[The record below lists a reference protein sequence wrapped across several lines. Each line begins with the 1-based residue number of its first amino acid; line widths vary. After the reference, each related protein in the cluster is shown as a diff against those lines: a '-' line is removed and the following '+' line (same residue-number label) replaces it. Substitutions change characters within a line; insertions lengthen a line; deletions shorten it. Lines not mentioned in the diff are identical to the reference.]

1 MPGNV
6 DAAHLWDKTQ
16 PDTSLHMDA
25 TEKPIRL
32 GRDRPTTPRLLREL
46 ETIEAMTR
54 IYCADHHRTVTPCA
68 DCQALMTY
76 ASKRLAV
83 CTFGEEKPV
92 CAKCQVHCYG
102 KAMREKV
109 REVMRY
115 AGPRM
120 IWRHPWLALM
130 HVVDKRYVAPPKPS
144 AAARTPRPHPPAA
157 GSPPP
162 VTERREQGAGLTAD
176 KTETSGAAGSPSR

>member
-1 MPGNV
+1 MNAPAKPV
-6 DAAHLWDKTQ
+6 Q
-16 PDTSLHMDA
+16 
-25 TEKPIRL
+25 EKPIRL

-54 IYCADHHRTVTPCA
+54 IYCADHHGGKVPCA

-109 REVMRY
+109 RDVMRY

-120 IWRHPWLALM
+120 VWRHPWLALM

-144 AAARTPRPHPPAA
+144 ATARANAARPAA
-157 GSPPP
+157 TVGTGTTRIAPDAGSSPP
-162 VTERREQGAGLTAD
+162 
-176 KTETSGAAGSPSR
+176 SGAPASATAEASGPG